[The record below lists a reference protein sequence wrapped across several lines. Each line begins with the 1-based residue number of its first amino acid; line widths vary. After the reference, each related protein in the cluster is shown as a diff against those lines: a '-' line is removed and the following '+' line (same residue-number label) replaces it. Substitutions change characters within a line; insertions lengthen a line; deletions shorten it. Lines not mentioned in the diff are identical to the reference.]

1 MKRILIIKPSSM
13 GDVLHAFPAVN
24 GLLQA
29 LPEVEVDWVI
39 HPAFEELLDYLPV
52 SGRRILFKRKELGS
66 VKTFFREF
74 PALVRELRKERYD
87 AVLDLQGLLRS
98 AFLGFLTRSPRRY
111 GPAEIKEKAAKC
123 FYTSLLHWKAE
134 TTHALEKNCDMICAF
149 LGGREISAQYTL
161 PAVEKYVQNVNMLFE
176 RERIP
181 SRGIIAVAPGA
192 RWVTK
197 QWDCAAFAECAT
209 LLAEQLPGTHIL
221 LLGSPGEKGLCQKIA
236 EDLSGKVPCTDLC
249 AKTSMGELLEVIR
262 RAELLLCNDSG
273 PMHAAAAAGT
283 PSAAFFAPTDPA
295 LTGPYSRNSLVLTP
309 DLPCLKCFRRECS
322 SGQCRTALA
331 PRKMADAVLELLRKK
346 GERS

>member
-24 GLLQA
+24 GLLQS

-134 TTHALEKNCDMICAF
+134 TTHALEKNCDMICANS
-149 LGGREISAQYTL
+149 LRREGSGFGVDTNVITL
-161 PAVEKYVQNVNMLFE
+161 
-176 RERIP
+176 I
-181 SRGIIAVAPGA
+181 
-192 RWVTK
+192 TK
-197 QWDCAAFAECAT
+197 EDITELP
-209 LLAEQLPGTHIL
+209 LLSKE
-221 LLGSPGEKGLCQKIA
+221 
-236 EDLSGKVPCTDLC
+236 
-249 AKTSMGELLEVIR
+249 
-262 RAELLLCNDSG
+262 
-273 PMHAAAAAGT
+273 AAA
-283 PSAAFFAPTDPA
+283 SAILDKA
-295 LTGPYSRNSLVLTP
+295 LT
-309 DLPCLKCFRRECS
+309 
-322 SGQCRTALA
+322 LA
-331 PRKMADAVLELLRKK
+331 
-346 GERS
+346 